1 MSHRPQRRDHR
12 TFLTPWLLLAASLTG
27 IAPLPAATA
36 GETHPEPA
44 PWYVFYQRGIQAMMN
59 EQWSE
64 AATQFEQAI
73 KERKPS
79 GPSSR
84 TYGMWQVDYVPY
96 HNLGVCYFYLGRDA
110 QALQALKRSEAEE
123 SIPPDSPMRQKAQ
136 RIRRAI
142 QGSPGKSG
150 DQRDGTSLA
159 EGLSLL
165 LLPGGTGRA
174 VEVFQDLLPGRE
186 DDAQM
191 HLFLGL
197 AYSRNASQIKGED
210 AGFWI
215 NLARTEFRRVRQL
228 NPRLKLPEGFFSPD
242 IEKLFKEASTRP

>member
-1 MSHRPQRRDHR
+1 MSLRAQRRDHR
-12 TFLTPWLLLAASLTG
+12 ILLTPLLLLAASLGG
-27 IAPLPAATA
+27 ISPLPAAA
-36 GETHPEPA
+36 PPEPA
-44 PWYVFYQRGIQAMMN
+44 PWYVFYQRGIQAMVN
-59 EQWSE
+59 EQWAE
-64 AATQFEQAI
+64 AATQFEQSI

-79 GPSSR
+79 LPSSR

-96 HNLGVCYFYLGRDA
+96 QNLAVCYFYLGRDA
-110 QALQALKRSEAEE
+110 QALQAIKRSEAEE
-123 SIPPDSPMRQKAQ
+123 SIPADSPMRQKIQ

-142 QGSPGKSG
+142 QGASGKSG
-150 DQRDGTSLA
+150 EQRDGASMA

-165 LLPGGTGRA
+165 LLPGGSGRA

-186 DDAQM
+186 DDAQI

-210 AGFWI
+210 SSFWL

-228 NPRLKLPEGFFSPD
+228 NPRLKLPEGFFAPD
-242 IEKLFKEASTRP
+242 IEKLFKEASAR

>member
-1 MSHRPQRRDHR
+1 MSLRAQRRDHR
-12 TFLTPWLLLAASLTG
+12 TLLTPLLLLAASLG
-27 IAPLPAATA
+27 GVSPLPAAAAQTP
-36 GETHPEPA
+36 PEPA
-44 PWYVFYQRGIQAMMN
+44 PWYVFYQRGIQAMVN

-64 AATQFEQAI
+64 AATQFEQSI

-79 GPSSR
+79 ALSNR

-123 SIPPDSPMRQKAQ
+123 SIPQDSPMRQKAQ

-150 DQRDGTSLA
+150 DQRDGSSLA

-165 LLPGGTGRA
+165 LLPGGSGRA

-197 AYSRNASQIKGED
+197 AYSRNASQIKSEED

-242 IEKLFKEASTRP
+242 IEKLFKEATVR

>member
-1 MSHRPQRRDHR
+1 MSLRALRRDHR
-12 TFLTPWLLLAASLTG
+12 TLLTPLLLLAASLAGT
-27 IAPLPAATA
+27 ASSPAAST
-36 GETHPEPA
+36 GPTPE
-44 PWYVFYQRGIQAMMN
+44 PWYVFYQRGIQAMVS

-64 AATQFEQAI
+64 AATQFEQAL

-79 GPSSR
+79 QSSNR

-110 QALQALKRSEAEE
+110 QALQALKHSEAEE
-123 SIPPDSPMRQKAQ
+123 SIPPDSPMRLKAQ

-150 DQRDGTSLA
+150 DQRDGSSLA